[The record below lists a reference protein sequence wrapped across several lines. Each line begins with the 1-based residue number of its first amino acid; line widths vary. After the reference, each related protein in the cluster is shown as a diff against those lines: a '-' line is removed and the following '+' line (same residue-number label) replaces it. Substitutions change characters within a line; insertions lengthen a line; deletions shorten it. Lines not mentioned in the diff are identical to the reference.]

1 MHSTAFTNVV
11 MRRVIKPVVKE
22 VTNMVKITTATRLL
36 LKQLGIRLPVELN
49 KMACGKVVS
58 NNITDNINKTSTTN
72 TKKAIRSL
80 KVQALRINDFRINAE
95 SPLFMNT
102 PYAILERIIHTRM
115 SLLRLL
121 VKLPKNHLM
130 PSPLSID
137 LILEYGNAE
146 LRIHESNINAISPT
160 AIIHRQ

>member
-11 MRRVIKPVVKE
+11 IRRVIKPVVKE
-22 VTNMVKITTATRLL
+22 VTSMAKMTTATRLL
-36 LKQLGIRLPVELN
+36 LKQLGIRFPVELN

-58 NNITDNINKTSTTN
+58 SNITVNISMTSTTN

-80 KVQALRINDFRINAE
+80 KVQALRINDFLINDE
-95 SPLFMNT
+95 SPLFTNT
-102 PYAILERIIHTRM
+102 PYAILERIIHTRI

-121 VKLPKNHLM
+121 VKFPKNHLM

-137 LILEYGNAE
+137 FIWEYGNVE
-146 LRIHESNINAISPT
+146 LSIHESNINASSPI
-160 AIIHRQ
+160 ANIHTQ